1 MENKINSF
9 TERTNTLRQEITEAI
24 VNILQEHHLTE
35 LQLSKFPEKQ
45 PWVVWFDKRSFGYDS
60 RVTKVAIYGKGI
72 SVEVYDEDC
81 CCAETLYSDNYD
93 LACTNIDWLCCIL
106 DSVNYTL
113 ALPKS
118 EGVTT
123 INGHTITWS
132 YKEPGLSVLPKEDM
146 EEIILQL
153 TNGKTEGELCYYDE
167 NDVEFEGLWKI
178 KKE

>member
-9 TERTNTLRQEITEAI
+9 TERADTLRQEITETI
-24 VNILQEHHLTE
+24 VNLLQEHHLTE

-45 PWVVWFDKRSFGYDS
+45 PWVVWFDKRSLGYDS

-81 CCAETLYSDNYD
+81 CSAETLYSDNFD

-113 ALPKS
+113 TLPKS
-118 EGVTT
+118 EGVTI
-123 INGHTITWS
+123 INGQTITWS
-132 YKEPGLSVLPKEDM
+132 YQEPGLSVLPEKEA
-146 EEIILQL
+146 EEIADQFA
-153 TNGKTEGELCYYDE
+153 NGKIEGELCYYDDYE
-167 NDVEFEGLWKI
+167 VEYEGSWKI
-178 KKE
+178 KHE